1 VTGEGEP
8 DWWGR
13 RVGENIDVFIFVV
26 KLING
31 IFGPAMSLLMLF
43 RGEVPRRWR
52 ELKAEGLEVRSLA
65 EGLPE
70 IGGKFVVV
78 VGDRELAE
86 RLRVAYMSEEEAEEF
101 FRYLKEALSRV
112 SSA

>member
-1 VTGEGEP
+1 ML
-8 DWWGR
+8 GR
-13 RVGENIDVFIFVV
+13 WRGRAGENIDVFIFVV

-52 ELKAEGLEVRSLA
+52 KLKAEGLEVRSLA

-70 IGGKFVVV
+70 IEGKFVVV
-78 VGDRELAE
+78 IGDKVLAE
-86 RLRVAYMSEEEAEEF
+86 RLRVGYMSEEEVEEF
-101 FRYLKEALSRV
+101 FRYLKEA
-112 SSA
+112 

>member
-1 VTGEGEP
+1 VTGKGEP

-13 RVGENIDVFIFVV
+13 RVGESIDVFIFVV
-26 KLING
+26 KLINSV
-31 IFGPAMSLLMLF
+31 FGPDMSLLMFF
-43 RGEVPRRWR
+43 REEVPRHWR
-52 ELKAEGLEVRSLA
+52 ELEAEGLEVMSLA

-70 IGGKFVVV
+70 IEGKFVVV

-101 FRYLKEALSRV
+101 FRYLKEALSRA

>member
-1 VTGEGEP
+1 MTGEGEP

-26 KLING
+26 KLINS

-43 RGEVPRRWR
+43 RGEVPRHWR

-70 IGGKFVVV
+70 IEGKFVVV

-86 RLRVAYMSEEEAEEF
+86 RLRVGYMSEEETEEF
-101 FRYLKEALSRV
+101 FRYLKEALSRA

>member
-1 VTGEGEP
+1 
-8 DWWGR
+8 
-13 RVGENIDVFIFVV
+13 
-26 KLING
+26 
-31 IFGPAMSLLMLF
+31 MSLLMLF
-43 RGEVPRRWR
+43 RGEVPRRWQ

-70 IGGKFVVV
+70 INSRFVVV

-86 RLRVAYMSEEEAEEF
+86 RLCVAYMSEEEVEEF